1 MTCPRLTTYFTAAR
15 ELVGEKFPEL
25 SGTRMRVGC
34 GDIDKMRKRGST
46 RSYMHVNHYKD
57 CICVH
62 PDAERLPA
70 RNLWGLF
77 LHEFGHLL
85 AGNGEGEANMAILQ
99 AFGIRILYDE
109 EMLQFVEG
117 L

>member
-1 MTCPRLTTYFTAAR
+1 
-15 ELVGEKFPEL
+15 
-25 SGTRMRVGC
+25 
-34 GDIDKMRKRGST
+34 
-46 RSYMHVNHYKD
+46 MHVNHYKD

-62 PDAERLPA
+62 PDAEKLPT
-70 RNLWGLF
+70 RYLWGLF

-85 AGNGEGEANMAILQ
+85 AGPGEGEANMAILQ